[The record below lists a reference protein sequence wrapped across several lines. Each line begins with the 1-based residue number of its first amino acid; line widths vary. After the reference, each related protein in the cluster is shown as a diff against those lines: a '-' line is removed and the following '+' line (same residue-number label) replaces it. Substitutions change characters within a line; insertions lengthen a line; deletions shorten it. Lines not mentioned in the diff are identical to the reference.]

1 MKQKTLF
8 FEELQRAQDLLEER
22 REELEG
28 LEASYRLA
36 KAEEEKAQQ
45 KDLYAKAALFEASV
59 RMAATFAKQAGGLVS
74 QVSVSKQVADVFNLA
89 SPVVLAPTSVYRAR
103 EHAVQIQEDWELK
116 AMAQTLMADDLFS
129 RGPELMAALEGI
141 VDHSQMI
148 EYVAMFID
156 VLGVLRN
163 SLALVAST
171 IRVSR
176 HADSVLSPQVVAVQ
190 ELIGSYL
197 SFTLWSFTG
206 NLSFSKIVLSIVKG
220 WQLDAQDQEALQ
232 LQEAIHAAKNAQDYE
247 QAVMLSLQLLRVDPA
262 EMAKLLLAR
271 IQDPDYGVYR
281 KTRKFLKGL
290 GLSGPEIDAIRKSQR
305 HQDAQKLIQVRL
317 QMG

>member
-1 MKQKTLF
+1 
-8 FEELQRAQDLLEER
+8 
-22 REELEG
+22 
-28 LEASYRLA
+28 
-36 KAEEEKAQQ
+36 
-45 KDLYAKAALFEASV
+45 
-59 RMAATFAKQAGGLVS
+59 MAATLVKQAGGAIS
-74 QVSVSKQVADVFNLA
+74 QSNVHKRVADVFNLA
-89 SPVVLAPTSVYRAR
+89 SPVVLTPISVYRAR
-103 EHAVQIQEDWELK
+103 EHAVQIKEDWELK
-116 AMAQTLMADDLFS
+116 AMAQTLMEDELFS
-129 RGPELMAALEGI
+129 EDPELMAVLEGI

-163 SLALVAST
+163 SLALIASS

-176 HADSVLSPQVVAVQ
+176 HVDSVLSPQVVAVQ

-206 NLSFSKIVLSIVKG
+206 NLSFSKIVLSIFKD

-232 LQEAIHAAKNAQDYE
+232 LQAAIKEAKNAQDYE
-247 QAVMLSLQLLRVDPA
+247 QAVMLSLQLLKIDPA
-262 EMAKLLLAR
+262 EMAKLLLTR

-281 KTRKFLKGL
+281 KTRKFLNGL
-290 GLSGPEIDAIRKSQR
+290 GLSNDEIYSIRKSQR
-305 HQDAQKLIQVRL
+305 KQDAQKLIQFKL